1 MRLFIATPVN
11 LPIYSVI
18 KNDLSKYIDGKWVEG
33 WNLHL
38 THKFIGED
46 DPKKYEVNLDIPKE
60 DIKIGKVSLLGERIL
75 YLEAN
80 SEHIDAINKQI
91 NEKFNLKNDKP
102 FKPHITLCRIKKMD
116 KDLKEALKK
125 WENID
130 IKLPFDVYLYKST
143 LTKKGPIYEK
153 IYKYGSGA

>member
-11 LPIYSVI
+11 FPLYQAI
-18 KNDLSKYIDGKWVEG
+18 KNDFKDIIDGKWVEG

-46 DPKKYEVNLDIPKE
+46 EPEKYKDELKIENGEWRVNG
-60 DIKIGKVSLLGERIL
+60 IGMFGDKVL
-75 YLEAN
+75 YLKVDGN
-80 SEHIDAINKQI
+80 DFINRQI

-102 FKPHITLCRIKKMD
+102 FVPHITLCRIKSIKD
-116 KDLKEALKK
+116 KEKLKEKLSK
-125 WENID
+125 WQNVNFNFPIE
-130 IKLPFDVYLYKST
+130 VYLYKST

-153 IYKYGSGA
+153 IYKY

>member
-11 LPIYSVI
+11 FPLYQAI
-18 KNDLSKYIDGKWVEG
+18 KNDFKDVINGKWVEG

-46 DPKKYEVNLDIPKE
+46 EPEKYKS
-60 DIKIGKVSLLGERIL
+60 DIKIKNGEWKINGIGMFGDKIL
-75 YLEAN
+75 YLKVN
-80 SEHIDAINKQI
+80 GDDSVNRKI

-102 FKPHITLCRIKKMD
+102 FVPHITLCRIKSIKD
-116 KDLKEALKK
+116 KEKLKEKLAK
-125 WENID
+125 WQNVNFNFPLE
-130 IKLPFDVYLYKST
+130 VYLYKST

-153 IYKYGSGA
+153 IYKY

>member
-1 MRLFIATPVN
+1 MRLFIATPVT
-11 LPIYSVI
+11 LPIYGAI

-46 DPKKYEVNLDIPKE
+46 EPEKYEVLKLEVPSSKLKVNG
-60 DIKIGKVSLLGERIL
+60 IGMFGNKIL
-75 YLEAN
+75 YLKAD
-80 SEHIDAINKQI
+80 IDDSINKQI

-102 FKPHITLCRIKKMD
+102 FVPHITLCRIK
-116 KDLKEALKK
+116 DLKEGYKDALKK
-125 WENID
+125 WENINFEV
-130 IKLPFDVYLYKST
+130 PNEVYLYKST

-153 IYKYGSGA
+153 IYKY